1 MSGNLGDFSMID
13 LFRAEAES
21 TLAVLTAGLLALEA
35 GAAGSAE
42 TYEELMRAAHSLK
55 GAARIVGVTPAVRVA
70 HVMEDVFVAAQHG
83 RTVLGRAHIDQLLA
97 GVDLLARIA
106 KGSEEDLARWDNEG
120 AAEID
125 AFLAALGSAGENTVA
140 VPVAASPALAAVAEP
155 SEPAPTAEPPV
166 AVASPAES
174 STPPTAAAP
183 TATPPAAETRTAKAE
198 QRVLRVGADNLNR
211 LLGLASESLV
221 ESRWLRPY
229 GASVARLKRMHRELG
244 LTLEQ
249 LRAQVGEAATGDRF
263 REVFGEA
270 QQKLAACRS
279 FLTERLVELET
290 FDRRA
295 TNLSDRL
302 YAEAV
307 AVRMRPFADGVG
319 GFPRMVRDVARQLGK
334 EVRYE
339 LVGEDTPV
347 DREILEKLE
356 APLGHLL
363 RNATDHGVEL
373 PEVRRTAGKT
383 ESGLIRLEARHQAG
397 LLMIT
402 VSDDGRGADIEKI
415 RARVLAKKLVDAS
428 TAAKLSEA
436 ELLEF
441 LFLPGFS
448 MKETVTDISG
458 RGVGLDVVQSM
469 VRAVRG
475 TIRVTT
481 TPGAGMRFQLQLPL
495 TLSVVRA
502 LLFAVDGE
510 PYAVPLGYITR
521 AQRLKPGDIDATQ
534 GRLHFDLDGRRI
546 GLVSARQLL
555 DRPAAAATEESAV
568 VVLGEGEHRY
578 GLIVDRFLGE
588 KELVVQPLD
597 PRLGKVRD
605 IAAGAFMED
614 GSPVLIL
621 DVDDLAHSVDRLAA
635 TGRLVAATSRA
646 AAAVARK
653 RILVIDDSLT
663 VRELERKLLES
674 HGYLVETAVDG
685 MDGFNVARQG
695 GFDLI
700 VTDVDMPR
708 RDGIELTRLI
718 KADPRLKSTPVMIVS
733 YKDREADRMR
743 GLDAGADYYLTKG
756 SFQDDTMLQAVAD
769 LIGGAVE
776 AKDGAGGAP

>member
-1 MSGNLGDFSMID
+1 MSDLTGNLGDFSMID

-35 GAAGSAE
+35 GAPGSAE

-55 GAARIVGVTPAVRVA
+55 GAARIVGVAPAVRVA

-83 RTVLGRAHIDQLLA
+83 KLVLARGYVDQLLA

-106 KGSEEDLARWDNEG
+106 KGSEADLARWENEG

-125 AFLAALGSAGENTVA
+125 AFLV
-140 VPVAASPALAAVAEP
+140 ALAAAGKVKDDAPAPAPRIEPTVVETAPAVGNTAPTDRTALPDPAAVPASLISPTGPVATPAPELRAQK
-155 SEPAPTAEPPV
+155 SEP
-166 AVASPAES
+166 
-174 STPPTAAAP
+174 
-183 TATPPAAETRTAKAE
+183 
-198 QRVLRVGADNLNR
+198 RVLRVSADNLNR

-229 GASVARLKRMHRELG
+229 GLSVARLKRMHRDLG
-244 LTLEQ
+244 LTLDQ
-249 LRAQVGEAATGDRF
+249 LRAHAGAAAADDRF
-263 REVFGEA
+263 REIVSDA
-270 QQKLAACRS
+270 QERLAVCRN
-279 FLTERLVELET
+279 FLNERLVELET

-319 GFPRMVRDVARQLGK
+319 GFPRMVRDVSRQLGK

-339 LVGEDTPV
+339 LVGEDTAV

-363 RNATDHGVEL
+363 RNATDHGLEM
-373 PEVRRTAGKT
+373 PDVRRAAGKA
-383 ESGLIRLEARHQAG
+383 EAGLIRLEARHQAG

-415 RARVLAKKLVDAS
+415 RASVLARKLVDAP
-428 TAAKLSEA
+428 TAAKLSET

-475 TIRVTT
+475 TIRVTS

-510 PYAVPLGYITR
+510 SYAVPLGYITR

-534 GRLHFDLDGRRI
+534 GRLHFNLDGRRI
-546 GLVSARQLL
+546 GLVAARQLL
-555 DRPAAAATEESAV
+555 GRPAAGPTEESAV
-568 VVLGEGEHRY
+568 VVLGEGEYRY

-635 TGRLVAATSRA
+635 TGRLVTAATRA
-646 AAAVARK
+646 TAAVARK

-718 KADPRLKSTPVMIVS
+718 KADARLKNTPVMIVS
-733 YKDREADRMR
+733 YKDREEDRMR

-756 SFQDDTMLQAVAD
+756 SFQDDTMLNAVAD

-776 AKDGAGGAP
+776 GTA

>member
-1 MSGNLGDFSMID
+1 MSDLSSNLGDFSMLD

-35 GAAGSAE
+35 GASGSAE

-55 GAARIVGVTPAVRVA
+55 GAARIVGVAPAVRVA

-83 RTVLGRAHIDQLLA
+83 SLVLARARIDQLLA

-106 KGSEEDLARWDNEG
+106 KGSESDLARWENEG

-125 AFLAALGSAGENTVA
+125 AFLAALAAAGGIAVESPSPENAIESPQVDPIA
-140 VPVAASPALAAVAEP
+140 VPPLVAP
-155 SEPAPTAEPPV
+155 PAPPPAPAPPV
-166 AVASPAES
+166 SPVAPAPE
-174 STPPTAAAP
+174 PRA
-183 TATPPAAETRTAKAE
+183 AKAE
-198 QRVLRVGADNLNR
+198 PRVLRVSADNLNR
-211 LLGLASESLV
+211 LLGLSSESLV
-221 ESRWLRPY
+221 ESRWRGPY
-229 GASVARLKRMHRELG
+229 GVSVARLKRMHRDLG

-249 LRAQVGEAATGDRF
+249 LRAHAGPAAADDRF
-263 REVFGEA
+263 RELFGEA
-270 QQKLAACRS
+270 QQRLAACRN

-295 TNLSDRL
+295 TSLSDRL

-363 RNATDHGVEL
+363 RNATDHGLES
-373 PEVRRTAGKT
+373 PETRRAAGKPET
-383 ESGLIRLEARHQAG
+383 GLIRLEARHQAG
-397 LLMIT
+397 LLMIA

-415 RARVLAKKLVDAS
+415 RASVLAKKLVDAP
-428 TAAKLSEA
+428 TAAKLSEP

-475 TIRVTT
+475 TIRVTS

-502 LLFAVDGE
+502 LLFEVDGE

-521 AQRLKPGDIDATQ
+521 AQRLKPGGIEATQ
-534 GRLHFDLDGRRI
+534 GRLHFDLDGRRV
-546 GLVSARQLL
+546 GLVAARQLL
-555 DRPAAAATEESAV
+555 GRPATAATDESAV

-578 GLIVDRFLGE
+578 GLLVDRFLGE

-614 GSPVLIL
+614 GAPVLIL

-635 TGRLVAATSRA
+635 TGRLVTTVSRA
-646 AAAVARK
+646 AATMVRK

-663 VRELERKLLES
+663 VRELERKLLEA

-718 KADPRLKSTPVMIVS
+718 KADARLKQTPVMIVS
-733 YKDREADRMR
+733 YKDREEDRMR

-756 SFQDDTMLQAVAD
+756 SFQDDTMLHAVAD

-776 AKDGAGGAP
+776 GTA